1 MTAEPYGIAMI
12 AADVEMKE
20 RKAKERKKMQNP
32 VFNFGIVNT
41 FNFFKKCRVQIG
53 KKVATLVSFLICI

>member
-20 RKAKERKKMQNP
+20 RRAKERKKMQNP

-41 FNFFKKCRVQIG
+41 FNFLKSVGFKLG
-53 KKVATLVSFLICI
+53 KK